1 MVVVPRHPQRF
12 DEVARFAQSRRS
24 RSPVPAPGDRVHLGD
39 TMGEMPFYFAAADVA
54 VIGGSFMPL
63 GGQNLIESLA
73 AGTAVVT
80 GPSMFNF
87 AEATELA
94 VAAGAAVQAADARD
108 AIAQAAGL
116 LQDEGR
122 RQAMADAG
130 KNLCDAHRGAAQRQL
145 AVCLELLRK

>member
-1 MVVVPRHPQRF
+1 MTTIFGATRSQLT
-12 DEVARFAQSRRS
+12 AQSRRS
-24 RSPVPAPGDRVHLGD
+24 QGAAPAPGDRVHLGD

-73 AGTAVVT
+73 AGTPVVT

-108 AIAQAAGL
+108 AIARAAGL

-122 RQAMADAG
+122 RRTMADAG
-130 KNLCDAHRGAAQRQL
+130 MKLCEAHRGAAQRQL
-145 AVCLELLRK
+145 AVCLELLKK